1 MNVLETVDRAK
12 TQLQEHGRVS
22 LRMLKREV
30 ELDADALDELVEGG
44 WWTYSGW
51 QCSTVRFSWKVVDS

>member
-1 MNVLETVDRAK
+1 VNVLETVDRAK

-30 ELDADALDELVEGG
+30 ELDADALDELVEGLVDVQRVAVLDG
-44 WWTYSGW
+44 
-51 QCSTVRFSWKVVDS
+51 KVLVEGG

>member
-22 LRMLKREV
+22 LRMLKREF
-30 ELDADALDELVEGG
+30 ELDADALDELVEGLVDVQRVAVLDG
-44 WWTYSGW
+44 
-51 QCSTVRFSWKVVDS
+51 KVLVEGG

>member
-30 ELDADALDELVEGG
+30 ELDADALDELVEGLVDVQRVAVLDG
-44 WWTYSGW
+44 
-51 QCSTVRFSWKVVDS
+51 KVLVEGG